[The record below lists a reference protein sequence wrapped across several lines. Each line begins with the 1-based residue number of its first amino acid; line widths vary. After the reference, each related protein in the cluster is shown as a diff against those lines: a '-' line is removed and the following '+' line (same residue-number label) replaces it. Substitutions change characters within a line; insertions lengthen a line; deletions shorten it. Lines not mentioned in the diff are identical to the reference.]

1 MPKTR
6 RTPFKLEAGTGWFL
20 AILLISA
27 AAALWN
33 FDMALTVLM
42 LGICGAAVAILNI
55 RVEEE
60 RDLLIG
66 VTALTVILFAMTS
79 ITELATLSAPAKAFF
94 INLLV
99 AFGITGFI
107 VALSLIAKVG
117 LRK

>member
-1 MPKTR
+1 MPRTRKTA
-6 RTPFKLEAGTGWFL
+6 FKLEAGTGWFL

-27 AAALWN
+27 VGALWN
-33 FDMALTVLM
+33 LDMSIIALV

-55 RVEEE
+55 RIDEE
-60 RDLLIG
+60 RDFLIG
-66 VTALTVILFAMTS
+66 VTALTVVLFAMVS
-79 ITELATLSAPAKAFF
+79 ISEIAALASAAKAFF

-99 AFGITGFI
+99 AFGIAGFI